1 MLSYER
7 ESKSRG
13 RGRALKTK
21 RPNGR
26 NKRGGRGRKRGGREA
41 DRFPGGREGPAG
53 GRAPPRP
60 ASSPRPVPGRAR
72 NCQVREKVPRSLL
85 FLILFLFSFVKA
97 PLVTALSQA
106 VQRGQMQRGRA
117 GACVCGLVVLPSPL
131 LVQGTLFIGFVFF
144 FFCNNFKLQKSRKN
158 NTKVSCISFTKKIVT
173 NFPHL
178 FSLSTHLTFILYPS
192 I

>member
-7 ESKSRG
+7 ELTSRG

-60 ASSPRPVPGRAR
+60 ASSPRPVPGRAG
-72 NCQVREKVPRSLL
+72 NCQVKEGSAEPFVPNSVPLSLREGS
-85 FLILFLFSFVKA
+85 
-97 PLVTALSQA
+97 LVTALSQA
-106 VQRGQMQRGRA
+106 VQRGQMQRGRE
-117 GACVCGLVVLPSPL
+117 GACVCGLAVLPSPL

>member
-60 ASSPRPVPGRAR
+60 ASSPRPVPGRAG
-72 NCQVREKVPRSLL
+72 NCQVKEGSAEPFVPNSVPLSLREGSFSHSSVTGGATRPNATREGGSMCVWFGCSALSAFSTGNSLHRLCFL
-85 FLILFLFSFVKA
+85 FL
-97 PLVTALSQA
+97 
-106 VQRGQMQRGRA
+106 
-117 GACVCGLVVLPSPL
+117 
-131 LVQGTLFIGFVFF
+131 
-144 FFCNNFKLQKSRKN
+144 LQ
-158 NTKVSCISFTKKIVT
+158 
-173 NFPHL
+173 
-178 FSLSTHLTFILYPS
+178 
-192 I
+192 

>member
-13 RGRALKTK
+13 RGRTLKTK

-85 FLILFLFSFVKA
+85 FLLLFLFPFVKA

-106 VQRGQMQRGRA
+106 VQRGQMQRGRE
-117 GACVCGLVVLPSPL
+117 GACVCVVWLFCPLRFQYRELSSSALFSFSFAIISSYKKVARTIQRFPVYPL
-131 LVQGTLFIGFVFF
+131 LK
-144 FFCNNFKLQKSRKN
+144 KLSPIFHI
-158 NTKVSCISFTKKIVT
+158 CFL
-173 NFPHL
+173 FPH
-178 FSLSTHLTFILYPS
+178 T
-192 I
+192 